1 MAGGTLDVIVAK
13 IKAYMG
19 EFLQTR
25 SQLLEARNRINSALS
40 QAQTSG
46 SAMIGQKTFTYAE
59 LSKLATENEELLSRN
74 QDLESQVTNFM
85 EQVGNLSDTA
95 TGVMDTLVTDAD
107 PNYPWYDMPG
117 LLGNGGLAA
126 GGLGV
131 LPGVVVPAAYLVG
144 AGAVLAAAVY
154 LFLGNVKNH
163 LGSVAGSVASDFLLY
178 GGLALALVWY
188 AKKQRW
194 I

>member
-1 MAGGTLDVIVAK
+1 MAGGTLDTIVAR

-25 SQLLEARNRINSALS
+25 SQLLDAKNRIESALS
-40 QAQTSG
+40 QAQSSG
-46 SAMIGQKTFTYAE
+46 SAMIGQKTFTYTE
-59 LSKLATENEELLSRN
+59 LSRLATENEELLARN
-74 QDLESQVTNFM
+74 QDLESQVTSFM
-85 EQVGNLSDTA
+85 DQVGKLSDTA

-117 LLGNGGLAA
+117 LLGDG

-154 LFLGNVKNH
+154 LFLSNVKNH